1 MSAWPGARRLLRPWW
16 VASHLTIVALLVA
29 TVNLGLWQLRRL
41 DQRQAHNALVE
52 ARADLKPLAF
62 EPGVRSS
69 FDDLEFRAAL
79 VTGTF
84 DPTRQ
89 VYVVNRSSDGL
100 PGVHVVTLLATD
112 SGDLA
117 VNRGFVPRRLYLEG
131 VADTWAPPVGEVE
144 VEGLLRASGTSRG
157 GHGDEV
163 ERVDA
168 ADLSARWDTLLPPV
182 HLDAEPLGDVP
193 YALPAPDLGEGPH
206 LSYAVQWFVF
216 TTIGLVGYPLVL
228 VRLARREPEADMP
241 VTNDPDLRAVHG
253 LRVRGF
259 ADTPELA
266 DALGLDGTDLAARLG
281 ALEEAGYVR
290 RRDGRMAGWMLT
302 PEGRTHGEALVA
314 AELDAAGARSA
325 VDGLYR
331 RFLEVNQGFLALCT
345 DWQLRTV
352 DDEQV
357 VNDHADPDH
366 DAAVIARLGEAD
378 AVVQPVCAE
387 LAGLL
392 ERFDGYGPEPA
403 RSSGSPSR

>member
-1 MSAWPGARRLLRPWW
+1 

-52 ARADLKPLAF
+52 ARADLEPLAF
-62 EPGVRSS
+62 EPGVWSS

-84 DPTRQ
+84 DPAQQ

-112 SGDLA
+112 FGDLA

-228 VRLARREPEADMP
+228 VRLARREPEADEP
-241 VTNDPDLRAVHG
+241 V
-253 LRVRGF
+253 
-259 ADTPELA
+259 
-266 DALGLDGTDLAARLG
+266 DALLASDNDDL
-281 ALEEAGYVR
+281 
-290 RRDGRMAGWMLT
+290 
-302 PEGRTHGEALVA
+302 
-314 AELDAAGARSA
+314 
-325 VDGLYR
+325 
-331 RFLEVNQGFLALCT
+331 
-345 DWQLRTV
+345 
-352 DDEQV
+352 
-357 VNDHADPDH
+357 
-366 DAAVIARLGEAD
+366 
-378 AVVQPVCAE
+378 
-387 LAGLL
+387 
-392 ERFDGYGPEPA
+392 EP
-403 RSSGSPSR
+403 